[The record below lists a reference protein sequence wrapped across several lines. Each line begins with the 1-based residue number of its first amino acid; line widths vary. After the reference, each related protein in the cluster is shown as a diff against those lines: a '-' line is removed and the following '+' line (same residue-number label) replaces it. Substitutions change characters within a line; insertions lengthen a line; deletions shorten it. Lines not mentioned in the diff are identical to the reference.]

1 MSPVRDSKYRS
12 LPHRRPYHIAVFF
25 TVLHYLCVVA
35 FLSILGV
42 FASRPSEA
50 MLRPV
55 LGMLV
60 LCLATWFVA
69 FLRRRKVRCPL
80 CKGTPLL
87 DSRAVAHP
95 AARRWKPLN
104 YGNTAV
110 LGVLFTHR
118 FRCMYC
124 GTSFDLLKSAGSRR

>member
-1 MSPVRDSKYRS
+1 MPAVRDSRYRS

-25 TVLHYLCVVA
+25 AVLHYLCVVA

-42 FASRPSEA
+42 FASRPGEA
-50 MLRPV
+50 MLMPV
-55 LGMLV
+55 LGALV

-69 FLRRRKVRCPL
+69 FLKRRKVCCPL

-87 DSRAVAHP
+87 DSRAVTHP
-95 AARRWKPLN
+95 GARRLKPLN
-104 YGNTAV
+104 HGNTAV
-110 LGVLFTHR
+110 LDVLFTHR

-124 GTSFDLLKSAGSRR
+124 GTSFDLLKAPGSRR